1 MAVDDERVPDCHLGA
16 SDLVAL
22 ERLVHDATGIVV
34 ACILLAPQAAVQPG
48 AVLVAADG
56 DFGGGGAVSSRV
68 DVDEAGGEGA
78 VAVALAV
85 DILAGGGAWA
95 LVLNIEGILMPVD
108 GVLGVTTQPTQPAA
122 HSSSS

>member
-1 MAVDDERVPDCHLGA
+1 MDDERIPDCHLGA

-22 ERLVHDATGIVV
+22 ERLVHDATGVVV
-34 ACILLAPQAAVQPG
+34 ARSLLAPQATVQPG

-56 DFGGGGAVSSRV
+56 DFGGGGAISGRV

-78 VAVALAV
+78 VAVTLAV
-85 DILAGGGAWA
+85 DILAGGGAWV
-95 LVLNIEGILMPVD
+95 LVLDIEGILMPVD
-108 GVLGVTTQPTQPAA
+108 GVLGVRTQPTQPAA